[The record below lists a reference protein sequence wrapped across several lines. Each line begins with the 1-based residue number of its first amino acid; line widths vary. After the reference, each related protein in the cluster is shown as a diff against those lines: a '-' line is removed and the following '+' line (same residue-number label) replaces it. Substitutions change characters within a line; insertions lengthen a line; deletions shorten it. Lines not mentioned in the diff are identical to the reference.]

1 MCVFIS
7 VHVCTY
13 IHIVQLYMYIHMY
26 CNSTIYPLNPY
37 IFESEKG
44 RLLKTVLEQQALMDT
59 YGPSI
64 YNCKSCLYDL
74 KKKLLEVREVD
85 FHLYFVLL

>member
-1 MCVFIS
+1 
-7 VHVCTY
+7 
-13 IHIVQLYMYIHMY
+13 MY

-74 KKKLLEVREVD
+74 KKKIIRSERGRFSSLFCAPLD
-85 FHLYFVLL
+85 NIC